1 MNNPFIT
8 IHTSDE
14 DVQALIKVGLPL
26 MGSDGRIKWA
36 AVESITGIK
45 YSRGWLILRHEWL
58 AAMNPAA
65 LLNVTEL
72 VSTKFAEAVE
82 QKRSGE
88 FDGDRD
94 IICPIV
100 QKLRDQDEL
109 SWGEIAVRC
118 GIPESKVRACY
129 KKTAGKK
136 DLGLRIG
143 KGGRFAYDEP
153 RYYLDNMKH
162 EGAYIPVEI
171 KGRRPQLEELL
182 NYKAPEP
189 VEQPKP
195 VRKPRAKKAIAS

>member
-1 MNNPFIT
+1 MENPFIT
-8 IHTSDE
+8 VHTSDA
-14 DVQALIKVGLPL
+14 DVEALINIGVPL

-36 AVESITGIK
+36 AVENATGIK

-58 AAMNPAA
+58 AIKNPSA
-65 LLNVTEL
+65 LLNVTKL
-72 VSTKFAEAVE
+72 VSEKFAEAVE

-100 QKLRDQDEL
+100 QELRDSKEL

-136 DLGLRIG
+136 DKGLRIG

-153 RYYLDNMKH
+153 RYYMDNMKH

-182 NYKAPEP
+182 NYRKPEP
-189 VEQPKP
+189 VAPVK
-195 VRKPRAKKAIAS
+195 VRKPRAKKPIAS